1 MYVLAKKFGNE
12 KISRK
17 DGFSEVLTE
26 GKESLFASSTRK
38 FIGFKKSEL
47 QSLRSCRGYFGA
59 SDFGKIVPDN
69 YVSGENF
76 TSSSG

>member
-38 FIGFKKSEL
+38 FIGFKKRESCNRFALVATIFLSE
-47 QSLRSCRGYFGA
+47 
-59 SDFGKIVPDN
+59 N
-69 YVSGENF
+69 
-76 TSSSG
+76 